1 MNKWIKVSATV
12 DEEFYHGTTTGQ
24 NDSILKSVMSS
35 GLDPSLSQGWG
46 QGAGFYVFDNEGKA
60 KNHALVVGDPESEFS
75 IAGNQSTPHG
85 NSPMVLRLP
94 VKYDSSI
101 FDIDYETYPY
111 LAAEMLIAL
120 KDLIMTI
127 PDKEISYNRYEYP
140 KERIEVIPSKL
151 EMMGTEEKPGIKIP
165 QLNNGKI
172 ESLRVFTK
180 NNDGSAMKA
189 EQIGKICEYL
199 KAKFPSQFKVEEDKI
214 FEKIK
219 NRKNQDTSV
228 ALKYNGKYKIHID
241 PSQDVQVYSDGKWI
255 SGTEYLNMQKTV
267 SPSVVKKEEEP
278 ELMKSAKAIRKI
290 RF

>member
-1 MNKWIKVSATV
+1 MAKWIKVSATV

-127 PDKEISYNRYEYP
+127 PDKEISSTFALYSLSVIKPASFCILINSLFMFCFFNVYY
-140 KERIEVIPSKL
+140 KYIEIYF
-151 EMMGTEEKPGIKIP
+151 
-165 QLNNGKI
+165 
-172 ESLRVFTK
+172 SL
-180 NNDGSAMKA
+180 
-189 EQIGKICEYL
+189 CC
-199 KAKFPSQFKVEEDKI
+199 
-214 FEKIK
+214 
-219 NRKNQDTSV
+219 
-228 ALKYNGKYKIHID
+228 
-241 PSQDVQVYSDGKWI
+241 
-255 SGTEYLNMQKTV
+255 
-267 SPSVVKKEEEP
+267 
-278 ELMKSAKAIRKI
+278 
-290 RF
+290 

>member
-1 MNKWIKVSATV
+1 MAKWIKVSATV

-46 QGAGFYVFDNEGKA
+46 QGAGFYVF
-60 KNHALVVGDPESEFS
+60 DPESEFS

-219 NRKNQDTSV
+219 NRKNQDISV

-267 SPSVVKKEEEP
+267 SPSVVKKEEAP